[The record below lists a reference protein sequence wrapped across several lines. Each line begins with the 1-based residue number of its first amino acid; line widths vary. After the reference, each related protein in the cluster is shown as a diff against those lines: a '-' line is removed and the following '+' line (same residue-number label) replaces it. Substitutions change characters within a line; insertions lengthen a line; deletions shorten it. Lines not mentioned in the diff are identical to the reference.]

1 MTVAVPST
9 PASYFHLLRRHSL
22 DGIRR
27 PLVVFTPKS
36 MLRNKAAVSDVEDF
50 TTGKFRSVFEEP
62 TYETGDA
69 ERDKVRRVLLVSG
82 KLYWELLAK
91 KQKDN
96 REDIA
101 IVRIEQLYPVPSRRL
116 RETLDRYPNAP
127 SSGGFRRSRRTRVRG
142 RSSVSLCPSCC
153 PTSCPES
160 SASRV
165 VRCRHRPRVRARCT
179 LWNSRRS
186 SMNLRLKSV

>member
-142 RSSVSLCPSCC
+142 RSSVSLCRVAARQAVRNQAHL
-153 PTSCPES
+153 
-160 SASRV
+160 ASFDV
-165 VRCRHRPRVRARCT
+165 GTVLGFEQGARCGT
-179 LWNSRRS
+179 AGDHR
-186 SMNLRLKSV
+186 